1 MSNIVADC
9 NIGDFGVGVPMI
21 GDAVARVDGDEGIQ
35 SGVSYGA
42 EHAVA
47 RCVGAMKSNVC
58 LQMLD
63 DDTQCVLKK

>member
-1 MSNIVADC
+1 MLNVIADC
-9 NIGDFGVGVPMI
+9 NVGDFGVRVPMI

-42 EHAVA
+42 KHAVA
-47 RCVGAMKSNVC
+47 REVGAMKSNVS

-63 DDTQCVLKK
+63 YDTQCTLKK